1 MASLLEIPYFRFTIQ
16 SILTQRFQPKKDVS
30 PKRTS
35 YELIYKLSGRSE
47 QQIGG
52 LSFTFLPDMIL
63 LIPKGYSNRA
73 DILEP
78 GATVCVNF
86 TPELPELPEQLKG
99 ADGTIGTIGTADILP
114 EYIQLDAN
122 NSYKPR
128 FLEAVRIWQS
138 RTETA
143 PFRCDAILCG
153 IFADLIAEREKR
165 YLDSTHYSKI
175 APAVDYLRAHF
186 TEQVTVSELTALCGI
201 SEPYLRQLFQHY
213 IGDSPIG
220 WLVSMRLE
228 YAREL
233 LETGHVTVEE
243 AAEASGF
250 HHAGYFSRAYKKRF
264 HISPGKSA
272 EREQKT
278 TK

>member
-86 TPELPELPEQLKG
+86 MPELPE
-99 ADGTIGTIGTADILP
+99 GTTGTADIVP
-114 EYIQLDAN
+114 EYLQLDAN